1 MIAMPEKLTKPLY
14 SINEAKDLLGVSDE
28 TIRRMI
34 HSQQLDAVKVRGQW
48 RIRRESLEK
57 YLGKQEDK

>member
-1 MIAMPEKLTKPLY
+1 MLLMTDKLTKPLY

-28 TIRRMI
+28 TVRRMI
-34 HSQQLDAVKVRGQW
+34 NAKELDAVKVRGQW

-57 YLGKQEDK
+57 YLGGH

>member
-1 MIAMPEKLTKPLY
+1 MLEMSEKLDKPLY
-14 SINEAKDLLGVSDE
+14 SINEATKLLGVSDD

-34 HSQQLDAVKVRGQW
+34 ASGELDAVKVRGQW

-57 YLGKQEDK
+57 YLGR

>member
-1 MIAMPEKLTKPLY
+1 MLVMTELTKPLY

-28 TIRRMI
+28 TVRRMI
-34 HSQQLDAVKVRGQW
+34 QAKELDAVKVRGQW

-57 YLGKQEDK
+57 YLGK